1 MSKPFVWIFS
11 ENPSETDKK
20 HAIRELVFTLSL
32 SIVLIVLWET
42 IYAIDSHLLFK
53 VYKESHTG
61 WDKFHFEHLT
71 TFGYVLAA
79 LIVLSEIMDVV
90 IVILWLIYLRTSRIT
105 KAAFALVCIET
116 LFSITYWFLLMTL
129 GKAQKDVSS
138 IFKTMSLIGL
148 GASLGL
154 VVMMYNRILNHIF
167 I

>member
-11 ENPSETDKK
+11 ENPSETDKR
-20 HAIRELVFTLSL
+20 HAIQELIFTLSL

-42 IYAIDSHLLFK
+42 IYAIDSHIFFK
-53 VYKESHTG
+53 VYKESHSL
-61 WDKFHFEHLT
+61 WDKFHFQHLT

-105 KAAFALVCIET
+105 KAAFALICLET
-116 LFSITYWFLLMTL
+116 LFSIAYWFLLMTL

-138 IFKTMSLIGL
+138 IFKTLSLIGL

-154 VVMMYNRILNHIF
+154 IVMMFQRVRNHIF